1 MNIFLKRLSI
11 GLVSFAL
18 LIALGI
24 FLVTLIIDPN
34 QFKPNIES
42 TASNAGVEL
51 GIDGDLAWQFLP
63 LGISVEKV
71 NFVLGDKSMAGSA
84 DQLSFGINFSALI
97 SLASQRTQLPI
108 SRLLVSNGRVLY
120 ALPNS
125 LPLQFSQIN
134 LSIDNV
140 NSNGQKF
147 PISLSLVAPKSLKIS
162 LNSEVGIEMSGGAVT
177 DLSIADLELKINT
190 ISVNGHLDASN
201 NLTRIQGQL
210 TAEPFDLIKQF
221 KLAKRFVPDLL
232 VPKMADATALTNIS
246 FDSFF
251 DIETDSYSKIQTSVS
266 IDGQPIDIDVDID
279 QQHYKL
285 NTLVSGQNLNLS
297 PYQTKPSA
305 NTNNSM
311 LFAPLAIPMAVWH
324 GQSQFELNFTRIELG
339 KIKLSNLYAN
349 LFGNQN
355 IFKLT
360 SLNGDIFNGHLHATA
375 SLNLQHSQPSFSIS
389 SSVKDIDLSAFS
401 ASFDDVS
408 IGGKLS
414 LDANIQ
420 GSGDTIES
428 IAESLDG
435 SGLLSVVSPSYL
447 GINLEQTLCNAA
459 ALFGGKPIPKKSWS
473 EDTVLDDLTA
483 NLGFNQGRLVISDY
497 QTKLANIDIYGS
509 GDLNLLSQRYK
520 LNTTA
525 LATKPNSSANGCS
538 INPMIVKREIP
549 FKCKGTLGDKFKCK
563 PDNNLIQTL
572 LLSPKL

>member
-18 LIALGI
+18 LTALGI

-84 DQLSFGINFSALI
+84 DQLSFGVDFSTLI
-97 SLASQRTQLPI
+97 SLVSQRTQLPI
-108 SRLLVSNGRVLY
+108 SRLLISNGRVLY

-140 NSNGQKF
+140 NSKGQKF
-147 PISLSLVAPKSLKIS
+147 PISLSLVAPKGLKIS
-162 LNSEVGIEMSGGAVT
+162 LNSEVGIEMSGGAIT

-375 SLNLQHSQPSFSIS
+375 SLN
-389 SSVKDIDLSAFS
+389 
-401 ASFDDVS
+401 
-408 IGGKLS
+408 
-414 LDANIQ
+414 
-420 GSGDTIES
+420 
-428 IAESLDG
+428 
-435 SGLLSVVSPSYL
+435 
-447 GINLEQTLCNAA
+447 
-459 ALFGGKPIPKKSWS
+459 
-473 EDTVLDDLTA
+473 
-483 NLGFNQGRLVISDY
+483 
-497 QTKLANIDIYGS
+497 
-509 GDLNLLSQRYK
+509 
-520 LNTTA
+520 
-525 LATKPNSSANGCS
+525 
-538 INPMIVKREIP
+538 
-549 FKCKGTLGDKFKCK
+549 
-563 PDNNLIQTL
+563 
-572 LLSPKL
+572 

>member
-18 LIALGI
+18 LIAVGI

-84 DQLSFGINFSALI
+84 DQLSFGIDFSTLI

-140 NSNGQKF
+140 NSKGQKF
-147 PISLSLVAPKSLKIS
+147 PISLSLVAPKGLKIS

-232 VPKMADATALTNIS
+232 VPEMADANALTNIS

-297 PYQTKPSA
+297 PYQTKSSA

-339 KIKLSNLYAN
+339 KVKLSNL
-349 LFGNQN
+349 
-355 IFKLT
+355 
-360 SLNGDIFNGHLHATA
+360 
-375 SLNLQHSQPSFSIS
+375 
-389 SSVKDIDLSAFS
+389 
-401 ASFDDVS
+401 
-408 IGGKLS
+408 
-414 LDANIQ
+414 
-420 GSGDTIES
+420 
-428 IAESLDG
+428 
-435 SGLLSVVSPSYL
+435 
-447 GINLEQTLCNAA
+447 
-459 ALFGGKPIPKKSWS
+459 
-473 EDTVLDDLTA
+473 
-483 NLGFNQGRLVISDY
+483 
-497 QTKLANIDIYGS
+497 
-509 GDLNLLSQRYK
+509 
-520 LNTTA
+520 
-525 LATKPNSSANGCS
+525 
-538 INPMIVKREIP
+538 
-549 FKCKGTLGDKFKCK
+549 
-563 PDNNLIQTL
+563 
-572 LLSPKL
+572 